1 MKVGIIGLGLIG
13 GSIATDLRKRGFAS
27 KILGHDASKLHAET
41 ALKLGLVDSLN
52 TLDELID
59 ESELIVLAIPADA
72 TLKLLPKVL
81 DKVSTQMVCD
91 VASIKSQICERVKY
105 HQNRKQFVATHPMS
119 GTEHSGPWAA
129 KSGLFDGKAT
139 IFCDAEDSDEKA
151 LQTVHKMYEFLNMRV
166 LYMSGSNHDVHT
178 AYISHISHISSFA
191 LALTVLE
198 KEKNE
203 KNIFDLASGGFDSTV
218 RLAKSDAEMWAPIFN
233 HNADNVLTVL
243 NTYIESLNKFKTAI
257 ENRDRD
263 DLIGMIS
270 KANRIK
276 RALKA

>member
-1 MKVGIIGLGLIG
+1 MKIGIIGLGLIG

-27 KILGHDASKLHAET
+27 KILGHDSSKLHAET
-41 ALKLGLVDSLN
+41 ALKFGLIDSVS
-52 TLDELID
+52 TMDELIE
-59 ESELIVLAIPADA
+59 ESELIVLAIPGDA

-81 DKVSTQMVCD
+81 DKVSTQVVCD

-105 HQNRKQFVATHPMS
+105 HQNRKQFVATHPMA

-129 KSGLFDGKAT
+129 KAGLFDGKAT
-139 IFCDAEDSDEKA
+139 IFCDAEDSDENV
-151 LQTVHKMYEFLNMRV
+151 LQTVHKMYEYLNMRV
-166 LYMSGSNHDVHT
+166 LYMSGFNHDVHA

-243 NTYIESLNKFKTAI
+243 NTYIESLNQFKTAI

-263 DLIGMIS
+263 DLVNMIS

-276 RALKA
+276 RALRE

>member
-27 KILGHDASKLHAET
+27 KILGHDTSKLHVET
-41 ALKLGLVDSLN
+41 ALKLGLIDSIN
-52 TLDELID
+52 TMDDLID
-59 ESELIVLAIPADA
+59 NSELIVLAIPADA
-72 TLKLLPKVL
+72 TLKLLPKIL

-105 HQNRKQFVATHPMS
+105 HQNRTQFVATHPMS

-129 KSGLFDGKAT
+129 QSGLFDGKAT
-139 IFCDAEDSDEKA
+139 IFCDAEDSDEKV

-166 LYMSGSNHDVHT
+166 LYMSGSNHDVHA

-263 DLIGMIS
+263 DLIDMIS

-276 RALKA
+276 RALKN

>member
-1 MKVGIIGLGLIG
+1 MKIGIIGLGLIG

-27 KILGHDASKLHAET
+27 QILGHDASKLHAET
-41 ALKLGLVDSLN
+41 ALKFGLVDSLSS
-52 TLDELID
+52 LDELIKN
-59 ESELIVLAIPADA
+59 SELIIMAIPGDA

-81 DKVSTQMVCD
+81 DQVTTQVVCD

-105 HQNRKQFVATHPMS
+105 HQNRKQFVATHPMA

-129 KSGLFDGKAT
+129 KSGLFDGKAS
-139 IFCDAEDSDEKA
+139 IFCDAEDSDEA
-151 LQTVHKMYEFLNMRV
+151 CLRVVHQMYECLNMRV
-166 LYMSGSNHDVHT
+166 LYMSGFNHDVHA
-178 AYISHISHISSFA
+178 AYVSHISHISSFA

-243 NTYIESLNKFKTAI
+243 NTYIDSLNQFKTAI
-257 ENRDRD
+257 ENRDREG
-263 DLIGMIS
+263 LIHMIS

-276 RALKA
+276 RALRE